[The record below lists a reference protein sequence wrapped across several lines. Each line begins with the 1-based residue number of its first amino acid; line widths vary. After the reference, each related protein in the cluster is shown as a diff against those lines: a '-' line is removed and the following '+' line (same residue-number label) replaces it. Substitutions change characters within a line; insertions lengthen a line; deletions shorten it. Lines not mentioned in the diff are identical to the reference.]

1 MDCSQKR
8 PFICERSAS
17 RLQTGN
23 LQERLPA
30 ELTNDLSQSLAILAA
45 DLNSE
50 LDVTELR
57 LLNFRD
63 DLIPILP
70 TLSGAD
76 STALG
81 QVIGA
86 VSVLKGAVVS
96 LKGLSTVDCDNLT
109 TANNNVLPRIETL
122 IQKGSALPANLSEMQ
137 TVATLQHFAKKLQ
150 KRHLQIQ
157 SSLLK
162 IC

>member
-45 DLNSE
+45 DLNSD
-50 LDVTELR
+50 LGVTELR

-81 QVIGA
+81 LVIGA
-86 VSVLKGAVVS
+86 VSS
-96 LKGLSTVDCDNLT
+96 LKGKCSSLQRSPVDCNNLMT
-109 TANNNVLPRIETL
+109 TNNNVLTSIVTL
-122 IQKGSALPANLSEMQ
+122 LEKESALPANLSEMQ
-137 TVATLQHFAKKLQ
+137 TLAALHHFAKKLQ